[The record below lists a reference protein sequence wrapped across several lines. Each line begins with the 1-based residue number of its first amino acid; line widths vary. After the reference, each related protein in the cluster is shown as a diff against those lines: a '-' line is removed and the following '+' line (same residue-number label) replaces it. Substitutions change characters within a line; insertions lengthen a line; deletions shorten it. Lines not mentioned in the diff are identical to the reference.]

1 MDEPIDP
8 RLDGPGSASEP
19 SGSAPH
25 GEGTRRVREP
35 GRLDRAVKA
44 QFEQIALPHLENVY
58 RAARTLAPFE
68 AEAED
73 LVQETFLRAFRAF
86 ERFELREYGAKP
98 WLLRILYN
106 VFCTARGRQRRE
118 PTLLD
123 DLDFDHFADEL
134 SDGGLDPESVDTIDW
149 DAFDEELKAAVAGL
163 RPSYRLVLL
172 LWAIE
177 GLSYKE
183 IADVCDCALGTVMS
197 RLYRAR
203 QLVGRQLREYARG
216 RNLDTQRFD

>member
-1 MDEPIDP
+1 M
-8 RLDGPGSASEP
+8 
-19 SGSAPH
+19 
-25 GEGTRRVREP
+25 REP
-35 GRLDRAVKA
+35 GRIDPAVKA
-44 QFEQIALPHLENVY
+44 HFEHIALPHLKNVY
-58 RAARTLAPFE
+58 RAARALAPIE
-68 AEAED
+68 AESED

-86 ERFELREYGAKP
+86 GRFELREYGAKP

-106 VFCTARGRQRRE
+106 VFCTAKGRQRRE

-149 DAFDEELKAAVAGL
+149 DAFDQELKHAVVGL
-163 RPSYRLVLL
+163 QPSYRLVLL

-203 QLVGRQLREYARG
+203 QLVGRQLREYSRG
-216 RNLDTQRFD
+216 RKLDTERFD